1 MIFHKGKRATT
12 VLLWYRKWCFSKE
25 NLLQRCF
32 YDAVNDFSQRKTCS
46 DGTFM
51 VPTMIFLKEKPAPT
65 VLLWWREWFFSKKI
79 VLLMQKWM
87 PPVER
92 TCKHIQENGIV
103 CYVFWSQNLTAPNTL
118 PLCGQTINTLLC
130 KRHCGI
136 FVAWK
141 WMKLYFYGTANDFCR
156 KKTCSDGTF
165 MASKWFFS
173 KEIVFRRYFY
183 GAANDFGQRKR
194 APTVLN
200 N

>member
-1 MIFHKGKRATT
+1 
-12 VLLWYRKWCFSKE
+12 
-25 NLLQRCF
+25 
-32 YDAVNDFSQRKTCS
+32 
-46 DGTFM
+46 
-51 VPTMIFLKEKPAPT
+51 MIFLQENRTPT
-65 VLLWWREWFFSKKI
+65 VLLWWREWFFSQKI

-92 TCKHIQENGIV
+92 ACKHIQENGIV

-165 MASKWFFS
+165 MAQQMIFL
-173 KEIVFRRYFY
+173 E
-183 GAANDFGQRKR
+183 GNR
-194 APTVLN
+194 APTVIVWFRKLFFSKKN
-200 N
+200 VLRRSFYGAVKEITERKKNGTVR